1 MMYILTYHPLV
12 LKKDIPKLSIPVQKR
27 IKNVL
32 ETRLSINPLMHS
44 KLLSHDLSGLRSTR
58 IGDYRVIF
66 SIKEESKT
74 LDILGIG
81 HRSWI
86 YQERGSG

>member
-1 MMYILTYHPLV
+1 
-12 LKKDIPKLSIPVQKR
+12 
-27 IKNVL
+27 
-32 ETRLSINPLMHS
+32 MHS
-44 KLLSHDLSGLRSTR
+44 KPLSHDLSGLRSTR